1 MRHFSK
7 LVFLAAACVA
17 ASLAPASTPAAGRL
31 SLQVQPG
38 DWGNASVQDI
48 GTVLNSVA
56 DVLAPYFPRHASARV
71 IVGFSKAGPRVLAR
85 KSPDGAYLV
94 VLNVQDRRWD
104 QLAYQFSH
112 ELCHIFSN
120 YDQRPIG
127 DDPAS
132 RDYQWL
138 EETLCEAVS
147 LLTLKRLASSWKDS
161 PPHTGWED
169 YARAFHEYAERLL
182 SARHRRL
189 PPEESVAGWYLRHQA
204 ALEIN
209 PYLREKNE
217 LLAASLLDL
226 VENTP
231 GSLEAIGYLNLEA
244 PSKEGLAAY
253 LAAWYD
259 CCPPQHRLFV
269 LRLIALLAAA

>member
-1 MRHFSK
+1 MRIPA
-7 LVFLAAACVA
+7 FLAAVCLF
-17 ASLAPASTPAAGRL
+17 ASLASASVPAAARL

-56 DVLAPYFPRHASARV
+56 EVLAPHFPRHASARV
-71 IVGFSKAGPRVLAR
+71 IVGFSKMGPRVLAR
-85 KSPDGAYLV
+85 RSPDGAYLV

-112 ELCHIFSN
+112 ELCHVFSN

-147 LLTLKRLASSWKDS
+147 LITLKRLASSWQDS
-161 PPHTGWED
+161 PPHAGWEN
-169 YARAFHEYAERLL
+169 YAPAFREYAERLL

-204 ALEIN
+204 ALRIN

-244 PSKEGLAAY
+244 PSEEGLAAY
-253 LAAWYD
+253 LAAWHD
-259 CCPPQHRLFV
+259 CCPPQHRPFV